1 MNNILFY
8 ILIILML
15 TTIGCFVFGY
25 HNAGYLVGFI
35 FAGFAMSVGLVY
47 SVKNRNYTHKYWH
60 DDYVERRQK
69 TKEKE

>member
-1 MNNILFY
+1 
-8 ILIILML
+8 ML